1 MQPKIDAANVQLT
14 LAIDGETRITS
25 AQTKPNCPFPN
36 ALEIVPSLDAGKVNI
51 GVPIDLPFTEVN
63 KIIDAQLKG
72 KTFPDDGSGAV
83 AITVKSA
90 TVEPAG
96 DRLLIS
102 LRVSA
107 EEKKTFFGLGGDATV
122 HVYGKPVLDQ
132 TQQVLRLTDI
142 QLAVESEAAFGL
154 LGAAA
159 KATMPYLQK
168 ALADRAQIDL
178 KPFAANARD
187 KIAAAMKEFRKS
199 DDGVTVDAA
208 VTGLRLADIAFD
220 AKTLRVIA
228 EADGTVNVA
237 ITSLPA
243 L

>member
-1 MQPKIDAANVQLT
+1 
-14 LAIDGETRITS
+14 
-25 AQTKPNCPFPN
+25 
-36 ALEIVPSLDAGKVNI
+36 
-51 GVPIDLPFTEVN
+51 
-63 KIIDAQLKG
+63 
-72 KTFPDDGSGAV
+72 
-83 AITVKSA
+83 
-90 TVEPAG
+90 
-96 DRLLIS
+96 
-102 LRVSA
+102 
-107 EEKKTFFGLGGDATV
+107 
-122 HVYGKPVLDQ
+122 VLDQ

-159 KATMPYLQK
+159 KAAMPYLQK

-187 KIAAAMKEFRKS
+187 KIAAVMKEFRKS

-208 VTGLRLADIAFD
+208 VTGLRLVDIAFD